1 MDDYELSGLESH
13 YEEESWANLNP
24 VRGNVVE
31 IFLGESNWPEAPE
44 VWAAFLVVKVALSLA
59 GGLVL
64 EVKFIGA
71 PEGSVRDDLLAR
83 FDRKVGTI
91 HLCVTLPCPLEDQH
105 DLHATRARLFD
116 YHDFEAPYLNTAG
129 RSRAKRLYNSLGIGK
144 DDEEKEGK
152 YVKPTGKSAPRK
164 SALKRKD
171 GEKVK
176 KKVPPSDKRE
186 KGPEDERLT
195 KEAKDALKDKLAKL
209 RERIGVG
216 DKEDGTKK
224 DEREVSG
231 EGVEEIPSSEEDE
244 SSNALEGLLSTGTE
258 LVPSSPIAKLDLG
271 VKKKKKKRRKERT
284 EVVSNVTTTKGLQ
297 GRLVDQAVAA
307 QEHQKKGTAKTSG
320 KTLATKMTKALVKIL
335 TKGSGKKEKKSKK
348 RGKKDKEKKRK
359 KRKTGDGGDPGGDG
373 DGDSSTS
380 SSEDDFSGLSDEE
393 NSSSEKEYEAPLRRK
408 SKERPGSVLELLL
421 QHARDQLDQSA
432 SVALPAGHRA
442 DAGIKLVSY
451 FQILLRPHLGPITSA
466 VREMYHICVVL
477 DLLRRGQ
484 LDLMGDSLAARFLAL
499 HQSILDSSWVAA
511 KHLEINALEETTAA
525 STSLLLETR
534 RHAKLAAKAL
544 GNESNPWGKGRRGGY
559 GRGGKG
565 KKGDDEWN
573 PKGKGKDKGKKGR
586 GRGNWNQGPGK
597 DDWNKQGGEWGH
609 QKETPSDK

>member
-13 YEEESWANLNP
+13 FEEESWANFNP
-24 VRGNVVE
+24 VRGSVVE

-44 VWAAFLVVKVALSLA
+44 IWAAFLVVKVALSLA

-83 FDRKVGTI
+83 FDRRVGTI

-144 DDEEKEGK
+144 EDEEKDSK
-152 YVKPTGKSAPRK
+152 YVKPTGKSAPRR

-171 GEKVK
+171 GEKEK
-176 KKVPPSDKRE
+176 KKVSPSDKRG
-186 KGPEDERLT
+186 KGPEDEKLT
-195 KEAKDALKDKLAKL
+195 KEAKEALKDKLARL
-209 RERIGVG
+209 RERIGLG
-216 DKEDGTKK
+216 GKEDGTKK
-224 DEREVSG
+224 DEREVPG
-231 EGVEEIPSSEEDE
+231 EDVEEIPSSEEEE

-258 LVPSSPIAKLDLG
+258 LVPASPFGKLDLG

-307 QEHQKKGTAKTSG
+307 QEHQRKGTTKTSG

-359 KRKTGDGGDPGGDG
+359 KRKAGDGGDPGGDG

-393 NSSSEKEYEAPLRRK
+393 NSSSEREYEAPLRRK
-408 SKERPGSVLELLL
+408 SKERPGQCWSCCSNTQGISSTNQL
-421 QHARDQLDQSA
+421 QWLFQLA
-432 SVALPAGHRA
+432 TGPM
-442 DAGIKLVSY
+442 
-451 FQILLRPHLGPITSA
+451 LG
-466 VREMYHICVVL
+466 
-477 DLLRRGQ
+477 
-484 LDLMGDSLAARFLAL
+484 
-499 HQSILDSSWVAA
+499 SSW
-511 KHLEINALEETTAA
+511 
-525 STSLLLETR
+525 
-534 RHAKLAAKAL
+534 
-544 GNESNPWGKGRRGGY
+544 
-559 GRGGKG
+559 
-565 KKGDDEWN
+565 
-573 PKGKGKDKGKKGR
+573 
-586 GRGNWNQGPGK
+586 
-597 DDWNKQGGEWGH
+597 
-609 QKETPSDK
+609 